1 MKFALKAAAA
11 GLMFVAF
18 AAQAEEF
25 KAGNITIEHAW
36 ARPSAG
42 TTKMS
47 AAYMT
52 LKNAGKEA
60 DTLKSAS
67 SPVAGEVSIH
77 ENINDNGVMKMRQV
91 QGGLSIPAGGEVN
104 LKPGGLHIMLMG
116 LKQNLELGQ
125 TIPLKLSFANGG
137 DTEIQAKIEKMPEN
151 ASSGADHHHH

>member
-1 MKFALKAAAA
+1 MKIALKAAAA

-18 AAQAEEF
+18 AAQAQEF

-42 TTKMS
+42 TTKLS

-52 LKNAGKEA
+52 LKNGGKEA

-67 SPVAGEVSIH
+67 SPVAEKVEVH
-77 ENINDNGVMKMRQV
+77 ENIMDNGVMKMRQV
-91 QGGLSIPAGGEVN
+91 QGGLAIPAGGEVN
-104 LKPGGLHIMLMG
+104 LKPGGVHIMLIG

-125 TIPLKLSFANGG
+125 TVPLKLSFANAG
-137 DTEIQAKIEKMPEN
+137 DTEIQAKVEKMPAAA
-151 ASSGADHHHH
+151 ASGPDQHH

>member
-1 MKFALKAAAA
+1 MKIALKAAAA

-18 AAQAEEF
+18 AAQAQEF

-47 AAYMT
+47 AAYMK
-52 LKNAGKEA
+52 LKNAGKEG

-67 SPVAGEVSIH
+67 SPVAAEVSIH

-91 QGGLSIPAGGEVN
+91 QGGLAIPAGGEVN

-137 DTEIQAKIEKMPEN
+137 DTEIQAKIEKMPDA
-151 ASSGADHHHH
+151 ASGGADHHH